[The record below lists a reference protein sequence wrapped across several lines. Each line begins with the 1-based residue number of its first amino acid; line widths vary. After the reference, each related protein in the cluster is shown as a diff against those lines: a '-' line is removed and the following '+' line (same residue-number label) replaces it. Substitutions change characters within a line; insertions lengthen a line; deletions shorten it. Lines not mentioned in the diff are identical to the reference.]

1 MAKITKRSTRYFERE
16 NKRKEEQKIE
26 MQKQHEEN
34 LNRTKPFEDAVKQL
48 ENDVRETFRLNH
60 YNKVSFDK
68 CIEKVHE
75 GTATLK
81 DLTNIH
87 EELINFN
94 DCKNKIRLIQ
104 LIYNA
109 GSQVGACTVVAG
121 NMYSVKLNEKSAKVF
136 KNSLTMLKANEDGE
150 HVPYESIWVEGYN
163 QFTYKFKN
171 GKHYKYY
178 VVTNQDM
185 LELER
190 RISLMDYNSV
200 TLEELQ
206 TLQNDLPP
214 FVRAWQES
222 SIDCS
227 KDKSKVFVRAFSDFF
242 SKIEVIS
249 TFMKNNMEDIESNLN
264 EMKRIHRAGRV
275 DDLHFKINLPEIT
288 EDVMPDLLGDA
299 CFAIHEAAESYMNAD
314 LLEMYKRSDRLYY
327 EQFADE
333 CLPYPELALYI
344 QQIFSLCTQAYQ
356 EDVKIQK
363 EQYNMMRNAIYTKAA
378 AYGVTEENVVK
389 VAVSV
394 AMRYVKERKIKGE
407 IIIDLGQANVDN
419 YKPAKVST
427 IFPFEYEVLRTNV
440 PVINE
445 LNIIYMEHGRNILDG
460 EEVEFVNG
468 VSVDDTIELDE
479 LFTGIAYNNSGKL
492 VYDVDVYEYEPL
504 TALMTIDTFAE
515 NATVENKETDLG
527 EFMEQ
532 FLEENNTV
540 ILTGKKRGNV
550 LIADDKKT
558 LVAKIVPSTELMPNG
573 KPTIHTIDSIISFIP
588 AEGRARVYF
597 IALQ

>member
-1 MAKITKRSTRYFERE
+1 MAKITKRTTRYFERE
-16 NKRKEEQKIE
+16 NKRQEEQKVKV
-26 MQKQHEEN
+26 QKQNEEISN
-34 LNRTKPFEDAVKQL
+34 VAQQL
-48 ENDVRETFRLNH
+48 ENNVRENFRLNS
-60 YNKVSFDK
+60 YNKASFDK

-81 DLTNIH
+81 DLMNVH
-87 EELINFN
+87 EKLINFN
-94 DCKNKIRLIQ
+94 DCKHKIRLIQ

-121 NMYSVKLNEKSAKVF
+121 NMYSVKLDEKSANVF
-136 KNSLTMLKANEDGE
+136 KKSLTMLKANEDGE

-171 GKHYKYY
+171 GKYYKYY

-190 RISLMDYNSV
+190 RIQFMDYNSV
-200 TLEELQ
+200 TLDELQ

-249 TFMKNNMEDIESNLN
+249 TFIKSNMENITSNLN
-264 EMKRIHRAGRV
+264 DMKRIHRAGRV
-275 DDLHFKINLPEIT
+275 DDLQFKIELPGMSI
-288 EDVMPDLLGDA
+288 DVMPDLLGDA

-356 EDVKIQK
+356 EDAKIQK
-363 EQYNMMRNAIYTKAA
+363 EQYSMMRNAIYTKAA

-394 AMRYVKERKIKGE
+394 AMRYVKERKIKDE

-427 IFPFEYEVLRTNV
+427 IFPFEYEVLRTNI
-440 PVINE
+440 PVTNE

-468 VSVDDTIELDE
+468 ASIDDTIELDE
-479 LFTGIAYNNSGKL
+479 LFTGIAYNNNGKL

-558 LVAKIVPSTELMPNG
+558 LIAKIVPSTELMPNG
-573 KPTIHTIDSIISFIP
+573 KPTVHTIDSIISFIP
-588 AEGRARVYF
+588 AEGKARVYF

>member
-1 MAKITKRSTRYFERE
+1 MAKITKRTTRYFERE
-16 NKRKEEQKIE
+16 NKRQEEQKVKV
-26 MQKQHEEN
+26 QKQNEEISN
-34 LNRTKPFEDAVKQL
+34 VAQQL
-48 ENDVRETFRLNH
+48 ENNVRENFRLNS
-60 YNKVSFDK
+60 YNKASFNK

-81 DLTNIH
+81 DLMNVH
-87 EELINFN
+87 EKLINFN
-94 DCKNKIRLIQ
+94 DCKHKIRLIQ

-121 NMYSVKLNEKSAKVF
+121 NMYSVKLDEKSANVF
-136 KNSLTMLKANEDGE
+136 KKSLTMLKANEDGE

-171 GKHYKYY
+171 GKYYKYY

-190 RISLMDYNSV
+190 RIQLMDYNSV

-249 TFMKNNMEDIESNLN
+249 TFIKSNMEDITSNLN
-264 EMKRIHRAGRV
+264 DMKRIHRAGRV
-275 DDLHFKINLPEIT
+275 DDLQFKINLPGLT
-288 EDVMPDLLGDA
+288 EEVMPDLLGDA

-356 EDVKIQK
+356 EDAKIQK
-363 EQYNMMRNAIYTKAA
+363 EQYSMMRNAIYTKAA

-394 AMRYVKERKIKGE
+394 AMRYVKERKIKDE
-407 IIIDLGQANVDN
+407 IIIDLGQANIDN

-427 IFPFEYEVLRTNV
+427 IFPFEYEVLRTNI
-440 PVINE
+440 PVTNE

-468 VSVDDTIELDE
+468 ASIDDTIELDE
-479 LFTGIAYNNSGKL
+479 LFTGIAYNNNGKL

-558 LVAKIVPSTELMPNG
+558 LIAKIVPSTELMPNG
-573 KPTIHTIDSIISFIP
+573 KPTVHTIDSIISFIP